1 MTKGTIPRPSNAPT
15 VISNSNTAT
24 SVFRIDA
31 HTTRRTRAVT
41 LRSAD
46 VSIKKRNTIVPL
58 GKARLIT
65 NSFVPNELE

>member
-1 MTKGTIPRPSNAPT
+1 
-15 VISNSNTAT
+15 
-24 SVFRIDA
+24 VFRIDA
-31 HTTRRTRAVT
+31 HTTPRTRAVT